1 MNQCLEKVIKVGY
14 GTGILLCLIAFFF
27 GRVVAHGI
35 SAEQERAKA
44 REIEGKTRLQREE
57 RVKKL
62 YGRLEQ

>member
-1 MNQCLEKVIKVGY
+1 MGY
-14 GTGILLCLIAFFF
+14 GTGIILCLIAFFF

-35 SAEQERAKA
+35 AAEEKRTKEREKE
-44 REIEGKTRLQREE
+44 RKIRLQREE